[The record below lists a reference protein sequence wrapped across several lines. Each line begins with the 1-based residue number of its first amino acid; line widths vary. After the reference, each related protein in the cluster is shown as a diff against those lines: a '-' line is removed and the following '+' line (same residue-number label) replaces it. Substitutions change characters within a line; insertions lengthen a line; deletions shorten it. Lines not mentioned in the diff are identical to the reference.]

1 MYAIYANIF
10 TRTYVYTCIHSIN
23 RMHAALVS
31 LRLAG
36 PSANLKYMAG
46 AKLDNYDMQF
56 NFKRALYTLYLRY
69 GKDKSRKVS
78 HFVAACCGVLQCV
91 AVCCSVLRCVTLSIN
106 VSRHRI
112 EV

>member
-1 MYAIYANIF
+1 MYVIYVYIF
-10 TRTYVYTCIHSIN
+10 TCAYVYTCIHYIN

-46 AKLDNYDMQF
+46 EKLDNYETQF
-56 NFKRALYTLYLRY
+56 IFKKALYTLYLRY

-78 HFVAACCGVLQCV
+78 YFVAVCCGVLRCV
-91 AVCCSVLRCVTLSIN
+91 AVCCSVLQYVAVCCSVL
-106 VSRHRI
+106 HCQ
-112 EV
+112 